1 MNADRIVRWER
12 GLITG
17 LWVFVLG
24 LLAVFA
30 WRYSDERL
38 YADSGYYLFRVIN
51 ESGFHVEHGRWVLM
65 LGQAIPLLGVKLGL
79 GMGSIIKMHSLSN
92 VVFLALSMAYAIG
105 VLRDR
110 RTALLIAMSQVMGL
124 AHGLFCPVFELYYGV
139 GLVLLFHATLTNDA
153 MNGYQRMALAALLFI
168 GALSSHPMAWPLL
181 LGSLVLLDRQQRRP
195 MIRILVLIVIAFAI
209 VRGLTMST
217 YEGAQISFVQRLAFP
232 SLVFGLFTPD
242 VLLEQLRRVLLHYP
256 DVLVLAVF
264 SIVVLWRSDQRRSA
278 LVLVAGSLGLYI
290 LVGLYMPDPTHDRYR
305 EQVDYAF
312 TAWTLLMIFARVWPL
327 QRWRPALLIL
337 LVVCT
342 GYRMMYVSSIAPYY
356 EARTQWQQD
365 LIASARA
372 QHIQKAIIDPQ
383 GIAFGTVDDRVAPYW
398 STGVESLLLSAKD
411 GAERTV
417 SIITTDDLQCPGVA
431 ENLDKLVLRC
441 WDVLEPGEINRHYF
455 NLGQARYEQ
464 LAQPH

>member
-1 MNADRIVRWER
+1 MNAENRIARWKG

-17 LWVFVLG
+17 LWVLVIG
-24 LLAVFA
+24 MLAVFA
-30 WRYSDERL
+30 WRYADERL

-51 ESGFHVEHGRWVLM
+51 ESDVHVEHGRWVLM
-65 LGQAIPLLGVKLGL
+65 LAQAIPLLGVKLGL
-79 GMGSIIKMHSLSN
+79 EMGTIVKLHSLSN
-92 VVFLALSMAYAIG
+92 VVFLALSITYAVG
-105 VLRDR
+105 VLKDR
-110 RTALLIAMSQVMGL
+110 RTAILIAMSQVLGL

-153 MNGYQRMALAALLFI
+153 MNGYQRMALASLLFL

-181 LGSLVLLDRQQRRP
+181 LGSLVLLDRRQRRP
-195 MIRILVLIVIAFAI
+195 VIRILILIVIAFAI

-217 YEGAQISFVQRLAFP
+217 YEAAQISFVQRLAFP

-256 DVLVLAVF
+256 DVFALAVF
-264 SIVVLWRSDQRRSA
+264 SVVILWRSDQRRSA
-278 LVLVAGSLGLYI
+278 LLLVAGSLGLYI
-290 LVGLYMPDPTHDRYR
+290 LVGLYLPDAAHDRYR

-312 TAWTLLMIFARVWPL
+312 TAWTLLVILSRVWPL
-327 QRWRPALLIL
+327 ERWWPALLIL
-337 LVVCT
+337 MVVCT
-342 GYRMMYVSSIAPYY
+342 GYRVMYVSSIASYY

-383 GIAFGTVDDRVAPYW
+383 GIAFGTVDDRVSPYW
-398 STGVESLLLSAKD
+398 STGVETLLLSAKE

-417 SIITTDDLQCPGVA
+417 SIITTDDLQCPVVP
-431 ENLDKLVLRC
+431 EHLDKLVLRC
-441 WDVLEPGEINRHYF
+441 WDVLEPDEINRRYF
-455 NLGQARYEQ
+455 RLEEAPYERKSFN
-464 LAQPH
+464 